1 MMTLNL
7 SPQIKKIGTWIGY
20 PLFYAFCFVIFAYV
34 SVPWDRL
41 KGALV
46 SGFNAT
52 SPLKL
57 EMEKLTWAWRFPG
70 VVARGVKFVGAAPE
84 PDASGKPRQAP
95 EYSVDDLFVRAS
107 VLPLLWGTVRLGY
120 SIDGFGGSIDGIHKT
135 SSSERIVEIE
145 FDDVDASK
153 LPFVSETIGVP
164 LSGTLNGTIE
174 ITEPEQKLNQAEG
187 SVELTIHDLGI
198 GDGKTKIREVIL
210 LPTVHAGDFSLKAQ
224 ITEGTVK
231 VTELTTKGPDLEVVG
246 DGRIRLMDRLES
258 SLAELSLRFKF
269 SDSYRNKDDTT
280 RGIFGTPGSPVP
292 GLFDLDPKMKRAHRE
307 DGFYAWQITGSFEH
321 LNFQP
326 GSAGP
331 EPASRAPRANPL
343 ARMPAPAAPPP
354 APAPPPPAAPA
365 PEAPPPPPA
374 PVPAPPVPAPVP
386 VQPPAVQVP
395 APVQP
400 AAPPPGAAPTHDG

>member
-1 MMTLNL
+1 MTP
-7 SPQIKKIGTWIGY
+7 SPQIKKIGTWVGF

-34 SVPWDRL
+34 SIPWDRL

-84 PDASGKPRQAP
+84 PDASGKPRPAL

-135 SSSERIVEIE
+135 SSSERVVEVE

-164 LSGTLNGTIE
+164 LSGTLDGTVE
-174 ITEPEQKLNQAEG
+174 ITEPEQKLNLAEG

-198 GDGKTKIREVIL
+198 ADGKTKIHDVVV
-210 LPTVHAGDFSLKAQ
+210 LPKINAGDFTLKAQ

-258 SLAELSLRFKF
+258 SLVELNLRFKF
-269 SDSYRNKDDTT
+269 SDGYRNKDDTT
-280 RGIFGTPGSPVP
+280 RGIFGAPGSPVP
-292 GLFDLDPKMKRAHRE
+292 GLFDLDPKMKRARRA
-307 DGFYAWQITGSFEH
+307 DGFYAWQITGPFEH
-321 LNFQP
+321 LNFEP
-326 GSAGP
+326 GTAGP
-331 EPASRAPRANPL
+331 ESVSRLAHPGMRPALPT
-343 ARMPAPAAPPP
+343 PAAPPP
-354 APAPPPPAAPA
+354 APAPPPAAP
-365 PEAPPPPPA
+365 ETPPA
-374 PVPAPPVPAPVP
+374 PVGAPPAPIQPAPVP
-386 VQPPAVQVP
+386 Q
-395 APVQP
+395 PVQAPTPVAP
-400 AAPPPGAAPTHDG
+400 AAQPGSPPHDG